1 MDRVD
6 RKLSAILA
14 ADVAGYSR
22 LMGLDE
28 EGTLARLTALRR
40 DVFDP
45 SVSRH
50 RGRIVKTTGDGLL
63 VEFASAVDAVRCA
76 RDIQAEI
83 TSRTAG
89 EGDDRRIA
97 YRVGINVGDIVE
109 QDGDIY
115 GDGVNIAARLEG
127 IAEAGGICISA
138 RVQEDVAGRIDLV
151 FEDMGEQVLKNIA
164 RPIHAF
170 RLQPGPVATARA
182 PSSDKP
188 SIAVLPFQNM
198 SGDPDQ
204 EYVGDGIAEDI
215 ITALSKLRGVFVI
228 ARNSS
233 FTYKGR
239 AVDVKQVAREL
250 SVRYVLEGSVRR
262 AGDRLRVTGQ
272 LIDAMS
278 GNHIWAERYDRP
290 VADIFAVQDEITVNV
305 VAAIEPQLYAAE
317 YHRLQSKPPERLD
330 AWGCVVRAMPFIWTW
345 VSQTDETG
353 IALLKRAIELDPAY
367 PRARS
372 LLAWTFATRVML
384 GNMDFERGISEA
396 LNLAHRAIDLD
407 PEDPWA
413 HLAAGYVYTFSRRF
427 GPAVEELNEA
437 LQRNPSFAF
446 ARIILAVAHGFA
458 GLAEEGYRQL
468 DIATKLSPRDYAQAA
483 NFSVEGLCHLVAYR
497 YEDAVT
503 AERRAVQLRPDFGTA
518 WRTLTAAA
526 GIACDIEL
534 ARRGLAECRRLQ
546 PNVSLDWV
554 ERHYPLIR
562 VEDRSRY
569 VEGLRRAG
577 HESPARRGGA
587 RLRTAAS
594 MLPGGAGAGAGAAL
608 GSAQLPVGSGML
620 TPSLPSWSRI
630 HWKCW

>member
-1 MDRVD
+1 MGRVE

-22 LMGLDE
+22 LMGVDE
-28 EGTLARLTALRR
+28 EGTLSRLSMLRR
-40 DVFDP
+40 NVFDP
-45 SVSRH
+45 SVLRH

-63 VEFASAVDAVRCA
+63 AEFASAVDAVRCA
-76 RDIQAEI
+76 DEVQTEIASRNSSEAE
-83 TSRTAG
+83 
-89 EGDDRRIA
+89 DKRINF
-97 YRVGINVGDIVE
+97 RIGINVGDIVE
-109 QDGDIY
+109 QDGDIF

-127 IAEAGGICISA
+127 IAEVGGICVSA
-138 RVQEDVAGRIDLV
+138 RVQEDVAGRIDLA
-151 FEDMGEQVLKNIA
+151 FEDMGEQALKNIS

-170 RLQPGPVATARA
+170 RLQLRQPAAHGWTT
-182 PSSDKP
+182 SSDKP

-198 SGDPDQ
+198 SGDAEQ
-204 EYVGDGIAEDI
+204 EYFGDGIAEDI

-250 SVRYVLEGSVRR
+250 AVRYVLEGSVRK
-262 AGDRLRVTGQ
+262 AGERLRVTGQ
-272 LIDAMS
+272 LIDATS

-290 VADIFAVQDEITVNV
+290 IVDIFAVQDEITANV

-317 YHRLQSKPPERLD
+317 NLRLRSKPPESLD

-345 VSQTDETG
+345 VSQNDDTG
-353 IALLKRAIELDPAY
+353 IKLLNRAIELDPGY

-384 GNMDFERGISEA
+384 GNMDFERGISDA
-396 LNLAHRAIDLD
+396 LVLAQRAIDLD

-413 HLAAGYVYTFSRRF
+413 HLAAGYVFTFSRRF
-427 GPAVEELNEA
+427 GPAVDELNEA

-458 GLAEEGYRQL
+458 GLADEGYRQL
-468 DIATKLSPRDYAQAA
+468 EIATRLSPRDYAQAA
-483 NFSVEGLCHLVAYR
+483 SFSVEGLCHLVAYR
-497 YEDAVT
+497 YDDAVT

-526 GIACDIEL
+526 GLAGDLEL
-534 ARRGLAECRRLQ
+534 ARRGLAECKRLQ
-546 PNVSLDWV
+546 PNVSIAWV
-554 ERHYPLIR
+554 EKYYPLIR
-562 VEDRSRY
+562 VEDRARY
-569 VEGLRRAG
+569 IEGLRRAG
-577 HESPARRGGA
+577 LE
-587 RLRTAAS
+587 
-594 MLPGGAGAGAGAAL
+594 
-608 GSAQLPVGSGML
+608 
-620 TPSLPSWSRI
+620 
-630 HWKCW
+630 